1 MFPLPRFTATLSAAA
16 LVLGM
21 VSNAPTPA
29 AASDEAGYLLGGLLV
44 GGLIGAAIANDSD
57 RDRDRHHVSRGSDY
71 YSGHGRGHRVY
82 LPEACRVYRGNRAGY
97 SGRCLHRHEYRH
109 AALPAACAVRVGG
122 HHRTIYR
129 DNCLNR
135 YGYY

>member
-1 MFPLPRFTATLSAAA
+1 MFLLPRFTATLSAAA
-16 LVLGM
+16 LALGM
-21 VSNAPTPA
+21 ATTAPAPA

-44 GGLIGAAIANDSD
+44 GGLIGAAIANDND
-57 RDRDRHHVSRGSDY
+57 RGRGNHHVSRGSDY
-71 YSGHGRGHRVY
+71 DDGYGRDRRVY

-97 SGRCLHRHEYRH
+97 SGRCLHRHDYGH
-109 AALPAACAVRVGG
+109 AALPSACAVRVGG

-129 DNCLNR
+129 DSCLNR